1 MEFPSSPA
9 PVASGGGA
17 SAAIDALLAV
27 LRPLARLAIDHGVQ
41 FNQLEELTKQAMVEA
56 ALQAVRD
63 EVGTGA
69 APISRLSVISGIHRK
84 EVKRLVETPDLS
96 AVRSEQT
103 PASELHTRWA
113 TMPEWMDA
121 DGSPRALPRRPQDSG
136 IPSFETLA
144 RSVTTD
150 VHPRTL
156 LDELLRLGRVEI
168 DASTDMVRLR
178 GDSLVPDGRIEALL
192 AFAGA
197 SVGDHLAAVREKLVA
212 GHRIAVGDPDARPPF
227 VEQSVFAGELSAE
240 SVELAGTRARVLQRP
255 DLRLRPVI
263 VNGVKFDDSAASVAD
278 DLGQARNLS
287 ELGLGM
293 FVEIVGTIDEA
304 AGLGKAQSIRIVSQ
318 VIGRG
323 DAIDLAAPRGGSPDV
338 EDTVQ
343 VTGQITAGAKV
354 AAIKM
359 LDTYGRPF
367 TFDARKARVFNGN
380 KRDLVR
386 GRIIRVEG
394 VRSTVIEASTIRI
407 LR

>member
-9 PVASGGGA
+9 PVASGGAA

-27 LRPLARLAIDHGVQ
+27 LRPLARMAIDHGVQ

-103 PASELHTRWA
+103 PASEVHTRWA
-113 TMPEWMDA
+113 TMPEWLDA
-121 DGSPRALPRRPQDSG
+121 DGSPRALPRRPQEAG

-168 DASTDMVRLR
+168 NASTDMVRLR

-197 SVGDHLAAVREKLVA
+197 SVGDHLAAVRENLVA
-212 GHRIAVGDPDARPPF
+212 GHRIAAGDPDAKPPF
-227 VEQSVFAGELSAE
+227 VEQSVFADELSAE
-240 SVELAGTRARVLQRP
+240 SVEVAGNLTRALWSKVLKSIAPELQQLEDADRAAGRAPDHRVRIGLYCYGEPVPPGTRP
-255 DLRLRPVI
+255 
-263 VNGVKFDDSAASVAD
+263 
-278 DLGQARNLS
+278 
-287 ELGLGM
+287 
-293 FVEIVGTIDEA
+293 
-304 AGLGKAQSIRIVSQ
+304 
-318 VIGRG
+318 
-323 DAIDLAAPRGGSPDV
+323 APRGDEETP
-338 EDTVQ
+338 
-343 VTGQITAGAKV
+343 
-354 AAIKM
+354 
-359 LDTYGRPF
+359 
-367 TFDARKARVFNGN
+367 
-380 KRDLVR
+380 
-386 GRIIRVEG
+386 
-394 VRSTVIEASTIRI
+394 
-407 LR
+407 